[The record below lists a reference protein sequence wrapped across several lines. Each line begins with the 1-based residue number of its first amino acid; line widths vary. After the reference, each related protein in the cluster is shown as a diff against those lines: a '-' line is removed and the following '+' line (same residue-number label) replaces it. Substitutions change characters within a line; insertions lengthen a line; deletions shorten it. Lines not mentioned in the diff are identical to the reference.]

1 MSCFHLLS
9 KALWLATFVAQSG
22 GYVWIK
28 SKPCSSPLRSSCY
41 LTLVLQISKPSFSC
55 QPSHRPHP
63 THPTPNFQPEVI
75 FFVAASSSASTTA
88 MPPVPLD
95 TGVASQTLI
104 CFGGERSKQKGN
116 SHRLRSFIKHYLLLG
131 RLVRHIFFEVD
142 FLPQGTSYIVT
153 MAERW
158 WECIL
163 RVWEWSKP
171 WSQQPEE
178 QLWIIVDLRTLQE
191 TNISHQWEKETHLPK
206 CHCMGY
212 IWFFGGV

>member
-28 SKPCSSPLRSSCY
+28 TKALFIPIRSSCY

-75 FFVAASSSASTTA
+75 FFCCSLFQCQHHCHAASA
-88 MPPVPLD
+88 
-95 TGVASQTLI
+95 TGHRCGFPNVD
-104 CFGGERSKQKGN
+104 FFWGERSKQKGN
-116 SHRLRSFIKHYLLLG
+116 SHRLRSFIKHYLLLV
-131 RLVRHIFFEVD
+131 RLARQIFFEVD

-153 MAERW
+153 MVERW

-171 WSQQPEE
+171 WSQQPQE
-178 QLWIIVDLRTLQE
+178 QLWIVGWSRDPPG
-191 TNISHQWEKETHLPK
+191 N
-206 CHCMGY
+206 
-212 IWFFGGV
+212 